1 VTAAVDPIEGIDV
14 KNVTK
19 WFEDHVE
26 GVQPPLEFH
35 LIAGGRSN
43 LTFRV
48 DDSTGAAWVLRRPPL
63 GSILPT
69 AHDMSREF
77 KVISALGPTPV
88 PVPPAIG
95 LCDDESVNDK
105 PFYVMG
111 YVEGHILR
119 DSQITQ
125 RVLGEK
131 ERRVAGE
138 SLVDVLAEIHAVD
151 IDAVGLGDFGRREG
165 YIERQLKRWHTQ
177 FEKSKSREIAAV
189 DEVYDELLRTVPEQG
204 AGTIV
209 HGDYRLDNTMLGE
222 DGHVRAVLDW
232 EICTLGDPLA
242 DVGLLMVYWADPGDK
257 LSALLSAPTALEGFP
272 RRAEVAERYTE
283 RSGRD
288 LSRLPYY
295 VAFGYWKLACIL
307 EGVYARYKA
316 GHAGGDR
323 GAFDA
328 FGDQVVL
335 LAETARDAVS
345 AAS

>member
-1 VTAAVDPIEGIDV
+1 LSAAVDPTEGIDV
-14 KNVTK
+14 QNVTK

-26 GVQPPLEFH
+26 GVKPPLEFN

-48 DDSTGAAWVLRRPPL
+48 DDATGAAWVLRRPPL

-69 AHDMSREF
+69 AHDMAREYR
-77 KVISALGPTPV
+77 VISALGATPV
-88 PVPPAIG
+88 PVPPSFG
-95 LCDDESVNDK
+95 LCDDTSVNGQ

-111 YVEGHILR
+111 YIEGHILR
-119 DSQITQ
+119 DAQTAE

-138 SLVDVLAEIHAVD
+138 SLVDVLAELHSVD

-165 YIERQLKRWHTQ
+165 YIERQLKRWHSQ
-177 FEKSKSREIAAV
+177 FEKSKTREIPVV
-189 DEVYDELLRTVPEQG
+189 DEVYEELMGSMPQQG
-204 AGTIV
+204 PATIV
-209 HGDYRLDNTMLGE
+209 HGDYRLDNTMLGD

-242 DVGLLMVYWADPGDK
+242 DVGLLMVYWADPGDE
-257 LSALLSAPTALEGFP
+257 LSALLSAPTLLDGFP
-272 RRAEVAERYTE
+272 RRAEIAERYAE

-288 LSRLPYY
+288 LSRLDYY

-323 GAFDA
+323 GAYDA
-328 FGDQVVL
+328 FGDHVVL
-335 LAETARDAVS
+335 LAETARNAVAKQS
-345 AAS
+345 

>member
-1 VTAAVDPIEGIDV
+1 MESVEGIDV
-14 KNVTK
+14 QNVTR

-26 GVQPPLEFH
+26 GVKPPLKFH

-88 PVPPAIG
+88 PVPPAFG
-95 LCDDESVNDK
+95 LCQDESVNDK

-119 DSQITQ
+119 DGGTAE
-125 RVLGEK
+125 RVLDEK

-138 SLVDVLAEIHAVD
+138 SLVDVLAEIHSVD

-177 FEKSKSREIAAV
+177 FEKSKSREIPAV
-189 DEVYDELLRTVPEQG
+189 DEVYEELLRTVPEQG
-204 AGTIV
+204 PGTIV
-209 HGDYRLDNTMLGE
+209 HGDYRLDNTMLGS

-242 DVGLLMVYWADPGDK
+242 DVGLLMVYWADPGDE
-257 LSALLSAPTALEGFP
+257 LSALLSAPTTLEGFP
-272 RRAEVAERYTE
+272 RRAEIAERYAE
-283 RSGRD
+283 RTGRD
-288 LSRLPYY
+288 LSRLDFYI
-295 VAFGYWKLACIL
+295 AFGYWKLACIL

-323 GAFDA
+323 GDFDA
-328 FGDQVVL
+328 FGGHVVL
-335 LAETARDAVS
+335 LAETARNAM
-345 AAS
+345 AAQ